1 MNQWQRELAASAIF
15 AITYV
20 LISGRQLKVLP
31 LNRPAAALLGA
42 VLMVAT
48 GVMTPERAY
57 RAINY
62 DTLVLLL
69 GMMLISAYLYLAH
82 FFEWA
87 AELLLNF
94 SRTPARLLLYVTL
107 TSGILSALL
116 VNDTICLML
125 TPLVVAVIRRG
136 KLPLLPF
143 LIALATSANIGS
155 AATLVGNPQNMIIGH
170 FSHISFPEFSRS
182 LLPAAVIG
190 LAINFFILRFG
201 FRKVLRQTAIDRSAH
216 VVPKLER
223 GLFALVCIV
232 LVSIF
237 AGFLA
242 GLNLAW
248 TAMAGAVLVMV
259 LARRDTHNVLKLVD
273 WHLLLFF
280 AALFIVVDG
289 LSDTGLPDEIYSRLQ
304 PIFASSMPAQ
314 AWNLTWFSVV
324 GSNIFSNVPFVLVA
338 GNWIAR
344 FTDPA
349 LMWKVLALATTFAGN
364 LTIIGSVANMIVVES
379 ARDHVQIGFWDYAR
393 YGIPIT
399 ILTTA
404 SGVAY
409 LFCAKKSLRRASMRR
424 WHGNIVNRSKP
435 VLRRRNFVWGCRTV
449 HNERYPMM
457 GERKCRPVEQLVR
470 SSYFE
475 PRQNPHA
482 TPAYR

>member
-1 MNQWQRELAASAIF
+1 MNHWQQELIAGAIF

-20 LISGRQLKVLP
+20 LISGRQLKILP

-42 VLMVAT
+42 VLMIAT

-69 GMMLISAYLYLAH
+69 GMMLISAYLDLAH

-87 AELLLNF
+87 AELVLNF
-94 SRTPARLLLYVTL
+94 SRTPVHLLLYVTL

-136 KLPLLPF
+136 KLPLLPY
-143 LIALATSANIGS
+143 LVALATSANIGS
-155 AATLVGNPQNMIIGH
+155 VATLVGNPQNMIIGH

-182 LLPAAVIG
+182 LLPAAAVG

-201 FRKVLRQTAIDRSAH
+201 FRKILRVTAIDRADYPA
-216 VVPKLER
+216 PKLES
-223 GLFALVCIV
+223 GLFALVCVV

-237 AGFLA
+237 GGFLA

-248 TAMAGAVLVMV
+248 TAMAGAALVMV
-259 LARRDTHNVLKLVD
+259 LARRDTHGVLKLVD

-289 LSDTGLPDEIYSRLQ
+289 LSDTGLPAAIYSRLQ
-304 PIFASSMPAQ
+304 PIFGSSAPAQ

-324 GSNIFSNVPFVLVA
+324 GSNVFSNVPFVLVA

-344 FTDPA
+344 FAEPA
-349 LMWKVLALATTFAGN
+349 LMWKVLALSTTFGGN
-364 LTIIGSVANMIVVES
+364 LTIVGSVANMIVVES
-379 ARDHVQIGFWDYAR
+379 ARDHIQVGFWDYAR
-393 YGIPIT
+393 FGIPIT

-404 SGVAY
+404 AGVTV
-409 LFCAKKSLRRASMRR
+409 LL
-424 WHGNIVNRSKP
+424 
-435 VLRRRNFVWGCRTV
+435 VLR
-449 HNERYPMM
+449 
-457 GERKCRPVEQLVR
+457 
-470 SSYFE
+470 
-475 PRQNPHA
+475 
-482 TPAYR
+482 

>member
-1 MNQWQRELAASAIF
+1 MNHWQRELVAGAIF
-15 AITYV
+15 VITYV
-20 LISGRQLKVLP
+20 LISGRQLKILP

-42 VLMVAT
+42 VLMIAT
-48 GVMTPERAY
+48 GVLTPERAY

-87 AELLLNF
+87 ADLVLNF

-136 KLPLLPF
+136 KLPLLPY
-143 LIALATSANIGS
+143 LVALATSANIGS
-155 AATLVGNPQNMIIGH
+155 VATLVGNPQNMIIGH
-170 FSHISFPEFSRS
+170 FSHVSFSEFSRS
-182 LLPAAVIG
+182 LMPVAIIG
-190 LAINFFILRFG
+190 MAINFFILRFG
-201 FRKVLRQTAIDRSAH
+201 FRKMLPATAIDHAKH
-216 VVPKLER
+216 LVPKLER
-223 GLFALVCIV
+223 GLFALVCVV

-248 TAMAGAVLVMV
+248 TAMAGAALVMV
-259 LARRDTHNVLKLVD
+259 LARRDTHDVLKLVD

-280 AALFIVVDG
+280 AALFVVVDG
-289 LSDTGLPDEIYSRLQ
+289 LRDTGLPDLLYSRLQ
-304 PIFASSMPAQ
+304 PIFGSSVPTQ
-314 AWNLTWFSVV
+314 VWNLTWFSVV
-324 GSNIFSNVPFVLVA
+324 GSNVFSNVPFVLVA

-344 FTDPA
+344 FAEPA

-364 LTIIGSVANMIVVES
+364 LTIVGSVANMIVVES
-379 ARDHVQIGFWDYAR
+379 ARDHIQVGFWDYAR
-393 YGIPIT
+393 FGIPIT

-404 SGVAY
+404 AGVAV
-409 LFCAKKSLRRASMRR
+409 LL
-424 WHGNIVNRSKP
+424 
-435 VLRRRNFVWGCRTV
+435 VLR
-449 HNERYPMM
+449 
-457 GERKCRPVEQLVR
+457 
-470 SSYFE
+470 
-475 PRQNPHA
+475 
-482 TPAYR
+482 